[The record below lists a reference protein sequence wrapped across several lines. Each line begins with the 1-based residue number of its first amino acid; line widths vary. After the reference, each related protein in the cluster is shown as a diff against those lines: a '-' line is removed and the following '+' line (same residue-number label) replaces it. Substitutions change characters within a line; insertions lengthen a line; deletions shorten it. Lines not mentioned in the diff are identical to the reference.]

1 MEDNDLLKVRLEKI
15 AALKAAGVD
24 LYPND
29 IKPQN
34 TTSDILVTPIATSS
48 HSLALNFPL
57 PADSWPCAISAKP
70 RS

>member
-34 TTSDILVTPIATSS
+34 TTRDIFCSI
-48 HSLALNFPL
+48 
-57 PADSWPCAISAKP
+57 
-70 RS
+70 

>member
-34 TTSDILVTPIATSS
+34 TTAEIFAQFGNSDSG
-48 HSLALNFPL
+48 
-57 PADSWPCAISAKP
+57 SAG
-70 RS
+70 